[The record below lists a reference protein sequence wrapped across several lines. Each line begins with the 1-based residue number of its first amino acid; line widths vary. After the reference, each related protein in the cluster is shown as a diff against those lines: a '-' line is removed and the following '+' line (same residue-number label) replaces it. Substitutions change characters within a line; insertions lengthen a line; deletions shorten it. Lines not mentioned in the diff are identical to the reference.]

1 MHLEQSGLKMN
12 ALAVMADINPSLMYR
27 MRDGLRPCSFE
38 NALKLHAVT
47 NGRFSVEQT
56 HPKALCLVKSIFKK
70 QWATNLESPNGTE
83 ATSAGSC
90 IDDALYEHR
99 QYDGVKAL
107 HKTIGSKEN

>member
-1 MHLEQSGLKMN
+1 MNNVSSQLMHLEQSGLKMN

-70 QWATNLESPNGTE
+70 QGESNGMESLNGTE
-83 ATSAGSC
+83 ATETNTTGAVHGEL
-90 IDDALYEHR
+90 APQHG
-99 QYDGVKAL
+99 QAA
-107 HKTIGSKEN
+107 

>member
-1 MHLEQSGLKMN
+1 MNNVSSQLMHLEQSGLKMN

-70 QWATNLESPNGTE
+70 QGESNGLETQPNGTE
-83 ATSAGSC
+83 SQNIETGAVHGELAPQHSQA
-90 IDDALYEHR
+90 A
-99 QYDGVKAL
+99 
-107 HKTIGSKEN
+107 

>member
-1 MHLEQSGLKMN
+1 MNNVSSQLMHLEQSGLKMN

-70 QWATNLESPNGTE
+70 QGESNGMETQPNGTE
-83 ATSAGSC
+83 SQNIETGAVHGELAPQHGQ
-90 IDDALYEHR
+90 A
-99 QYDGVKAL
+99 A
-107 HKTIGSKEN
+107 